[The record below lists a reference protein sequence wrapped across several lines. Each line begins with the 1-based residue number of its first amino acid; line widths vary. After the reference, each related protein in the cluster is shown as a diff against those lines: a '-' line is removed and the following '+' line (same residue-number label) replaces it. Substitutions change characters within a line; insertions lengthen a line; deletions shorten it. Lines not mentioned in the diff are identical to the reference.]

1 MVAIRCATSACC
13 SGAKPD
19 STSADCAAVRCA
31 STSAMICA
39 CSSLRNVTSWRT
51 SALRSEANGT
61 SV

>member
-1 MVAIRCATSACC
+1 MMAIRCATSACC
-13 SGAKPD
+13 SGANPD
-19 STSADCAAVRCA
+19 STSADCAAGRWA
-31 STSAMICA
+31 STSAMICG